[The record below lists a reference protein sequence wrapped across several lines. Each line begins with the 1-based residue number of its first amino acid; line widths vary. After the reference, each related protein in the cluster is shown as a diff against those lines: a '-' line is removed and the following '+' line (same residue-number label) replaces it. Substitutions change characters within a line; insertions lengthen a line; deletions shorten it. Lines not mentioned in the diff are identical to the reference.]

1 MKILSLFFEIDESK
15 SIEYDKI
22 IRKIIGIIALLHIL
36 PIGFSMLGITFEQ
49 YSIDEIIDA
58 FITGYKIDAFVF
70 VTLAL
75 VYLIFKMFDV
85 ESVDNDSW
93 VDFSKNKPNEG
104 DCCLI
109 RIFDKNNNSVMLKDV
124 YTWKEGFYSPNN
136 EKCDDNIKYWMI
148 LPKSPDEN

>member
-36 PIGFSMLGITFEQ
+36 PICFSVLGIAFEQ

-58 FITGYKIDAFVF
+58 FITGYIIDAFIIVASG
-70 VTLAL
+70 LI
-75 VYLIFKMFDV
+75 YLSIRMFDV

-124 YTWKEGFYSPNN
+124 YTWKLGFYSTNN
-136 EKCDDNIKYWMI
+136 EKCEDNIKYWMI